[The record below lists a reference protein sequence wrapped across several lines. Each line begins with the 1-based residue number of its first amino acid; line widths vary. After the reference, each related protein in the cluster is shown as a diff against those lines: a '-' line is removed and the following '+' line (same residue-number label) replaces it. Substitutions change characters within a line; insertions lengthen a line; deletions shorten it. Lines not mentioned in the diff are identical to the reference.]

1 LPAGRSGGTDSAGS
15 FPRPDPAVAGGG
27 SDGDDGAGGFPRP
40 DPAAA
45 TASRGGSDGD
55 DGGGG
60 CHSYD
65 ILGKLPSSPGRDGRR
80 RPRGNR
86 CRCRSELD
94 SPPPSK
100 LLPTH

>member
-1 LPAGRSGGTDSAGS
+1 MAPAASR
-15 FPRPDPAVAGGG
+15 GG

-40 DPAAA
+40 DPPAA

-80 RPRGNR
+80 R
-86 CRCRSELD
+86 CRSEPD
-94 SPPPSK
+94 SSPPSK
-100 LLPTH
+100 LLPTLKLLEDPS